1 MTTDELDIID
11 KEIEKL
17 IKDKTDYNFSTL
29 KQKVEV
35 ILKDVNIFKIE
46 NELDTKAVDLYFKN
60 VIIQRNEIQ
69 KQKEKTKID
78 NTQQTKYTLIENICK
93 KYDFETKEELIKKVE
108 ELEKMTNN
116 ELYIIN
122 NSI

>member
-69 KQKEKTKID
+69 KQKEK
-78 NTQQTKYTLIENICK
+78 N
-93 KYDFETKEELIKKVE
+93 
-108 ELEKMTNN
+108 
-116 ELYIIN
+116 
-122 NSI
+122 